1 MDRIEVMIPEPH
13 EPNHGV
19 HAKSHSSASRVTIR
33 TNERSR
39 LLTSKWAGILGL
51 SESEFMRASSYNMAR
66 ALENRAAVAS
76 KEQEKDN
83 DNAGNR
89 SR

>member
-39 LLTSKWAGILGL
+39 LLTSKWATILGM

-66 ALENRAAVAS
+66 ALEARAAF
-76 KEQEKDN
+76 KEKHD
-83 DNAGNR
+83 DTDTGNR